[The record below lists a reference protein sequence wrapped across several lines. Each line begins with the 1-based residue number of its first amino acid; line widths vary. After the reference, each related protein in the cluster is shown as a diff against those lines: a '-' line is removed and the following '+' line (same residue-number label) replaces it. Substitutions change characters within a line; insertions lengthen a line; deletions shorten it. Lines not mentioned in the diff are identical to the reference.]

1 MPNRISEM
9 SKGRYDISAT
19 PWGGSNSSPYFHYA
33 LLCMKK
39 IAGLSTIVI
48 TLMLPLTAIMAMIS
62 TVQPLMGQSE
72 WFGYAD
78 VFSPNHEG
86 NYADPSTFSSIML
99 SVGF

>member
-1 MPNRISEM
+1 MTFQLHHGVVLTRRHIFIMLYLHE
-9 SKGRYDISAT
+9 
-19 PWGGSNSSPYFHYA
+19 
-33 LLCMKK
+33 K

-62 TVQPLMGQSE
+62 TVQPLVGQSE

-86 NYADPSTFSSIML
+86 NHADPSTASLKIPNDIMP
-99 SVGF
+99 SDS